1 MKGFKEYVSERQ
13 DLQEGLIRTTALLAW
28 SNQSKTFG
36 DKAGRAFTEA
46 KGILGTSAPA
56 DTLSDQVQRI
66 QKALVL
72 MCDGMLALR
81 QQAGSA
87 VAMNLTGHLLTSQTG
102 AELLKKKV

>member
-1 MKGFKEYVSERQ
+1 MKGFKEYISECQ

-36 DKAGRAFTEA
+36 DKACRAFVEA
-46 KGILGTSAPA
+46 KAMLGANPA
-56 DTLSDQVQRI
+56 GTLDDQVQRI

-72 MCDGMLALR
+72 MCDGMVALR

-102 AELLKKKV
+102 DALLNKKV

>member
-1 MKGFKEYVSERQ
+1 MKGFKEYVSEGQ
-13 DLQEGLIRTTALLAW
+13 DLQEGVIRTTALLAW

-36 DKAGRAFTEA
+36 GKASRAFTEA
-46 KGILGTSAPA
+46 KAILGSNLAG
-56 DTLSDQVQRI
+56 TLDDHVQRI

-72 MCDGMLALR
+72 MCDGMVAMR

-87 VAMNLTGHLLTSQTG
+87 VAMNLTGHVLTSQTG

>member
-1 MKGFKEYVSERQ
+1 MKGFKEYVSEGQ
-13 DLQEGLIRTTALLAW
+13 DLQEGVIRTTALLAW

-36 DKAGRAFTEA
+36 DKASRAFTEA
-46 KGILGTSAPA
+46 KVLLGANPA
-56 DTLSDQVQRI
+56 DTLEIQVLHM

-72 MCDGMLALR
+72 ICDGMVAMR
-81 QQAGSA
+81 QLAGSA

>member
-1 MKGFKEYVSERQ
+1 MKRFKEYVSEGQ

-46 KGILGTSAPA
+46 KAMLGTNTPA
-56 DTLSDQVQRI
+56 DTLGDQVQRI

-72 MCDGMLALR
+72 MCDGMVAMR

-102 AELLKKKV
+102 DALLKKK

>member
-1 MKGFKEYVSERQ
+1 MKGFKEYVSEGQ
-13 DLQEGLIRTTALLAW
+13 DLQEGVIRTTALLAW

-36 DKAGRAFTEA
+36 DKASRAFTEA
-46 KGILGTSAPA
+46 KGILGSNPA
-56 DTLSDQVQRI
+56 GTLDDQVQRI
-66 QKALVL
+66 QKALVV
-72 MCDGMLALR
+72 MCDGMVALR